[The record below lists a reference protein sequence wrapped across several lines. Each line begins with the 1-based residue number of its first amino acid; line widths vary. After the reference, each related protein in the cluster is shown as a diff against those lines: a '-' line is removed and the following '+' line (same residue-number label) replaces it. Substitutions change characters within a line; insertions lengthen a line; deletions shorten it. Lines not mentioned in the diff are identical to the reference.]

1 MAKPPHRKSTGDSAS
16 SDVEKTLAYETLAAI
31 NRHFEQVLQDLDRLR
46 ELGLVDSRFH
56 RESLQACQAMIEE
69 TRAWLNFGVLEV
81 LRDRE
86 EGDRAYFGRIRYQ
99 WEKKFE
105 DPQDLLIRAKELK
118 RRAPAKKPGQ
128 QQGNFPA
135 VNS

>member
-1 MAKPPHRKSTGDSAS
+1 VARPPHRKSTGDSAS
-16 SDVEKTLAYETLAAI
+16 NDVEKTLAYETLAAI

-86 EGDRAYFGRIRYQ
+86 LHFS
-99 WEKKFE
+99 
-105 DPQDLLIRAKELK
+105 
-118 RRAPAKKPGQ
+118 PAEFQVPT
-128 QQGNFPA
+128 
-135 VNS
+135 